1 MAGRGGVGR
10 RVQVVVCSVACSA
23 GYVRLVVAV
32 LVVVPLALCV
42 RGPGRAGA
50 VFLRRLLGTFLL
62 LLLTIR
68 PGMPR
73 RWVTGISALFED

>member
-10 RVQVVVCSVACSA
+10 RVQVVVCSVACCA
-23 GYVRLVVAV
+23 GYVR

-50 VFLRRLLGTFLL
+50 VFLRRLLGTFFL

-68 PGMPR
+68 PVMPR
-73 RWVTGISALFED
+73 RWVTGISD